1 VICRIRQV
9 IPRSSRHCNYFG
21 ERVAPGFAGFRLNG
35 VQNPVA
41 LVKHKIMKAAD
52 DTGTCRKRQ
61 LFPAVLRLACPGNG
75 PADVGRV
82 RNRYYPNNFASYRI
96 SNFYNVSYFD
106 SEL

>member
-1 VICRIRQV
+1 VICRIGQV
-9 IPRSSRHCNYFG
+9 IARSSGNCDYFS
-21 ERVAPGFAGFRLNG
+21 ERVAPGFTGFRLNG
-35 VQNPVA
+35 VQNPIAPVED
-41 LVKHKIMKAAD
+41 KIMKAAD

-61 LFPAVLRLACPGNG
+61 LLPAVLSLACRGNG

-82 RNRYYPNNFASYRI
+82 RNRYYPNDFASYRI